1 MDSLAIM
8 AVYVYNS
15 IRTIPLRSKRKG
27 YAMFSAIEE
36 SIGYTFTDKG
46 LITTALTHSSY
57 ANEQGVDAQHNERLE
72 FLGDA
77 VLELCVSSE
86 LFVLFPDVREGDLTR
101 MRAKIVSQPF
111 LTELA
116 REFHIDQALLLGKG
130 EEHQGG
136 RDRPSLLSDAFEALL
151 GAVYLDGGFAAAT
164 NVVRTVFNDK
174 WPEQK
179 QNSQT
184 KDCKSLLQEVT
195 QQRFKE
201 RPAYVLADSS
211 GPEHAKVFTV
221 QVTLPDGTVFTSN
234 GPSLKRAEQLVA
246 CLALEHLLPED
257 ERVTL
262 HLARDPA

>member
-1 MDSLAIM
+1 
-8 AVYVYNS
+8 
-15 IRTIPLRSKRKG
+15 
-27 YAMFSAIEE
+27 MFATVEE
-36 SIGYTFTDKG
+36 RIGYTFKNQTL
-46 LITTALTHSSY
+46 LITALTHSSY
-57 ANEQGVDAQHNERLE
+57 ANEQGTEAEHNERLE

-86 LFVLFPDVREGDLTR
+86 LFRRFPHVREGDLTR

-111 LTELA
+111 LTGLA
-116 REFHIDQALLLGKG
+116 REYHVDRVLLLGKG

-151 GAVYLDGGFAAAT
+151 GAVYLDGGFHAAT
-164 NVVRTVFNDK
+164 DVVCRVFEGK

-179 QNSQT
+179 QSSQT

-201 RPAYVLADSS
+201 RPVYTLIGSS

-221 QVTLPDGTVFTSN
+221 RVTLPNDLVLTSD

-257 ERVTL
+257 ER
-262 HLARDPA
+262 ASPRSPDDFM